1 MVVANGVNDSVICT
15 TMNNISFFIM
25 FAMLPS
31 EYFLYLSSIKN
42 TTSSSGQYLIE
53 NTTSNMKNTVII
65 ILFAMSLLSSCTIR
79 QDYNQQLLKAD
90 SLMQLR
96 PDSALN
102 ILKSISPKKLS
113 TRADN
118 AYYALLLTQAQDKNF
133 VVQKDDSL
141 IQIAVHYY
149 DSIGDTKMQ
158 AKAHYY
164 WGCVYRDMNQQ
175 AEAIREF
182 LIAAPLTEKVK
193 EKRQLGLIYNN
204 IGYIYNIQDFNQK
217 ADSIY
222 QLVEIIAIELKDTTL
237 WAEALSKQGSIALSK
252 GDDYFPIAEQKLS
265 NAFMAADKMGYN
277 RLKADISAS
286 LSRLYTRMGQK
297 EKALHYAKLNLSLRR
312 DTARAYRAFFIL
324 GDAYYKSEQYDSATF
339 YLNKSLVSKDYG
351 KKADAYMRLAD
362 IAMIQG
368 NATLSM
374 ELERNSSAYK
384 DSLYKFRR
392 NIVTNKIIKAETDA
406 QTMLQKL
413 YYKWRLNTYL
423 CVFIL
428 IIVIIIII
436 TILLYKR
443 YRRKNYLLQKDKQQI
458 EKAHQDL
465 SQHYAKLQID
475 IVQKDLEIES
485 LRKELAS
492 HQVYEEQRKKLQ
504 DELDEMVLKR
514 KALAKEAFLHSP
526 LYEKMQAIIKDYQD
540 KDTSDKE
547 LSDQEWQEF
556 VAEMDMEWNNAITE
570 LCAKYQLSKEE
581 LHLICLSLIGF
592 PFSHLEYLLHLS
604 RATLYR
610 KKNALL
616 KRIDTKQDC
625 DFEEILQKIRS

>member
-1 MVVANGVNDSVICT
+1 
-15 TMNNISFFIM
+15 
-25 FAMLPS
+25 
-31 EYFLYLSSIKN
+31 
-42 TTSSSGQYLIE
+42 
-53 NTTSNMKNTVII
+53 MKNTVII

-118 AYYALLLTQAQDKNF
+118 AYYALLLTQVQDKNF

-182 LIAAPLTEKVK
+182 FIAAPLTEKSK

-204 IGYIYNIQDFNQK
+204 IGYIYNIQEFNQK

-222 QLVEIIAIELKDTTL
+222 RLMEVIAKELRDTTL
-237 WAEALSKQGSIALSK
+237 WSEALSRQASIDLMK
-252 GDDYFPIAEQKLS
+252 GENYFPIAEQKLLD
-265 NAFMAADKMGYN
+265 AFVTMEKIKNDG
-277 RLKADISAS
+277 LKANISAS
-286 LSRLYTRMGQK
+286 LSNLYSRMNQG
-297 EKALHYAKLNLSLRR
+297 EKALHYAKLNFSLRK
-312 DTARAYRAFFIL
+312 DTVWPYQTFLLL
-324 GDAYYKSEQYDSATF
+324 GDAYYKLKQYDSATF
-339 YLNKSLVSKDYG
+339 YLNKSLLGKDYG
-351 KKADAYMRLAD
+351 RKSDVYMRLAD

-368 NATLSM
+368 NTTLSI

-384 DSLYKFRR
+384 DSLYQLRR
-392 NIVTNKIIKAETDA
+392 NPVAKRIIEVEADV
-406 QTMLQKL
+406 QTILQKL
-413 YYKWRLNTYL
+413 YYKGRLQMYL
-423 CVFIL
+423 YSFIL
-428 IIVIIIII
+428 ITIIIIAI
-436 TILLYKR
+436 SLYLYKR
-443 YRRKNYLLQKDKQQI
+443 YQRKNNLLKKDKQQL
-458 EKAHQDL
+458 EKINQDL
-465 SQHYAKLQID
+465 SQHYANLQTD
-475 IVQKDLEIES
+475 ITQKDMEIEK

-492 HQVYEEQRKKLQ
+492 HQVNEEQRKKLQ
-504 DELDEMVLKR
+504 TELDKIVLKR
-514 KALAKEAFLHSP
+514 KTLAKEAFLHSP
-526 LYEKMQAIIKDYQD
+526 IYEKMQAIIKDFQD
-540 KDTSDKE
+540 KDASDKE

-570 LCAKYQLSKEE
+570 LCVKYQLSKEE
-581 LHLICLSLIGF
+581 LHLVCLSLVGF

-610 KKNALL
+610 KKNLLL
-616 KRIDTKQDC
+616 KRIDTNLNC
-625 DFEEILQKIRS
+625 EFEEILQKIR

>member
-1 MVVANGVNDSVICT
+1 
-15 TMNNISFFIM
+15 
-25 FAMLPS
+25 
-31 EYFLYLSSIKN
+31 
-42 TTSSSGQYLIE
+42 
-53 NTTSNMKNTVII
+53 MKNTVII

-102 ILKSISPKKLS
+102 ILKSISPEKLS

-164 WGCVYRDMNQQ
+164 WGGVYRDMNQQ

-182 LIAAPLTEKVK
+182 FIAAPLTEKSK

-204 IGYIYNIQDFNQK
+204 IGYIYIQEFNQK

-222 QLVEIIAIELKDTTL
+222 RLMEVIAKELRDTTL
-237 WAEALSKQGSIALSK
+237 WSEALSRQASIDLMK
-252 GDDYFPIAEQKLS
+252 GENYFPIAEQKLLD
-265 NAFMAADKMGYN
+265 AFVTMEKIKNDG
-277 RLKADISAS
+277 LKANISAS
-286 LSRLYTRMGQK
+286 LSNLYSRMNQG
-297 EKALHYAKLNLSLRR
+297 EKALHYAKLNFSLRK
-312 DTARAYRAFFIL
+312 DTVWPYQTFLLL
-324 GDAYYKSEQYDSATF
+324 GDAYYKLKQYDSATF
-339 YLNKSLVSKDYG
+339 YLNKSLLGKDYG
-351 KKADAYMRLAD
+351 RKSDVYMRLAD

-368 NATLSM
+368 NTTLSI

-384 DSLYKFRR
+384 DSLYQLRR
-392 NIVTNKIIKAETDA
+392 NPVAKRIIEVEADV
-406 QTMLQKL
+406 QTILQKL
-413 YYKWRLNTYL
+413 YYKGRLQMYL
-423 CVFIL
+423 YSFIL
-428 IIVIIIII
+428 ITIIIIAI
-436 TILLYKR
+436 SLYLYKR
-443 YRRKNYLLQKDKQQI
+443 YQRKNNLLKKDKQQL
-458 EKAHQDL
+458 EKINQDL
-465 SQHYAKLQID
+465 SQHYANLQTD
-475 IVQKDLEIES
+475 ITQKDMEIEK

-492 HQVYEEQRKKLQ
+492 HQVNEEQRKKLQ
-504 DELDEMVLKR
+504 TELDKIVLKR
-514 KALAKEAFLHSP
+514 KTLAKEAFLHSP
-526 LYEKMQAIIKDYQD
+526 IYEKMQAIIKDFQD
-540 KDTSDKE
+540 KDASDKE

-570 LCAKYQLSKEE
+570 LCVKYQLSKEE
-581 LHLICLSLIGF
+581 LHLVCLSLVGF

-610 KKNALL
+610 KKNLLL
-616 KRIDTKQDC
+616 KRIDTNLNC
-625 DFEEILQKIRS
+625 EFEEILQKIR

>member
-1 MVVANGVNDSVICT
+1 
-15 TMNNISFFIM
+15 
-25 FAMLPS
+25 
-31 EYFLYLSSIKN
+31 
-42 TTSSSGQYLIE
+42 
-53 NTTSNMKNTVII
+53 
-65 ILFAMSLLSSCTIR
+65 
-79 QDYNQQLLKAD
+79 
-90 SLMQLR
+90 MQFR

-102 ILKSISPKKLS
+102 ILKSISSEKLS

-133 VVQKDDSL
+133 IVQKDDSL

-182 LIAAPLTEKVK
+182 FIAAPLTEKSK

-277 RLKADISAS
+277 GLKADISAS

-436 TILLYKR
+436 TIFLYKR
-443 YRRKNYLLQKDKQQI
+443 YRRKNYLLQKDKQQL
-458 EKAHQDL
+458 EKVHQDL

-492 HQVYEEQRKKLQ
+492 HQANEEQRKKLQ

-556 VAEMDMEWNNAITE
+556 VAEMDM
-570 LCAKYQLSKEE
+570 
-581 LHLICLSLIGF
+581 
-592 PFSHLEYLLHLS
+592 
-604 RATLYR
+604 
-610 KKNALL
+610 
-616 KRIDTKQDC
+616 
-625 DFEEILQKIRS
+625 